1 MVEER
6 SESDAVAVG
15 AAASRP
21 VAAGARDVPGTEQ
34 ADIVAPPL
42 QRISASYIIL
52 MMIAS
57 FGGSI
62 ALMVPLTYA
71 LAVRISEIAPGQEE
85 MLGYVTGTAQ
95 LVYLVLSPLIGMW
108 SDRTR
113 SRFGRR
119 APFMVAGALLGL
131 PALAVVATA
140 PTVPLIGLGWVF
152 GMIGWSTAG
161 GAIQNLQA
169 DRVPEEQRGRVSA
182 LTGLTTQIAPVI
194 GIGIAYAVSSST
206 LLVFMVPGLIGAVM
220 LVLLPI
226 LKAEGSSHDLVH
238 SAHVSMKQ
246 LFASFVFNPRKYPDF
261 GWNWLGRFIFFMG
274 LYFNTT
280 FGAFFYAQRLNLPVR
295 EVAGVAA
302 SIGILGVVAASV
314 GALAGGFLSDKLGRR
329 KLFTFIGALLF
340 VAGACVEAFAHS
352 LPPLIVG
359 AVLMQL
365 AIAVFAAVDQAIIFA
380 VLPDRAQAGRY
391 MAVVAFAQRIPSA
404 IAPLIAPFI
413 ITIGAS
419 GADKNYTG
427 LYLAG
432 AVLALVG
439 GLLILFKVK
448 SVR

>member
-6 SESDAVAVG
+6 PDSDALAVG
-15 AAASRP
+15 AAAPRP
-21 VAAGARDVPGTEQ
+21 VTGAHDVPGPEQ
-34 ADIVAPPL
+34 VDIAAPPL
-42 QRISASYIIL
+42 QRISAGYIAL
-52 MMIAS
+52 LMIAS
-57 FGGSI
+57 FGASI
-62 ALMVPLTYA
+62 ALMVPLTYG
-71 LAVRISEIAPGQEE
+71 LAVRISDIAPGQEE
-85 MLGYVTGTAQ
+85 TLGYVTGTAQ

-119 APFMVAGALLGL
+119 APFLAMGALLGL
-131 PALAVVATA
+131 AALVVVATA

-169 DRVPEEQRGRVSA
+169 DHVPEEQRGRVSA

-194 GIGIAYAVSSST
+194 GIGIAYAVSSSMF
-206 LLVFMVPGLIGAVM
+206 LVFMVPGLIGAVM

-238 SAHVSMKQ
+238 STHVSAKE

-280 FGAFFYAQRLNLPVR
+280 FGTFFYAQRLDLPVR
-295 EVAGVAA
+295 EVAGVVA

-314 GALAGGFLSDKLGRR
+314 GALAGGFLSDKLRRR

-340 VAGACVEAFAHS
+340 VAGACVEAFAYS

-365 AIAVFAAVDQAIIFA
+365 AIAVFAAVDQAIVFA

-391 MAVVAFAQRIPSA
+391 MAVVAFAQKIPSA

-413 ITIGAS
+413 ITIGAA
-419 GADKNYTG
+419 GAEKNYTV

-432 AVLALVG
+432 AVLALIG